1 MIRTEAAEK
10 LLMFQLLE
18 IHKVIHN
25 KSNKIFCKD
34 GFGLQ
39 VEQIPVMM
47 VPYYLGIVSQTEIA
61 DRISRDK
68 SSVLRTVVSLTHAG
82 LVVVASDPFDKRRK
96 LVQLTVEG
104 KRVASKI
111 ADVLSRINDQL
122 FSCFSE
128 EEKNNFRA
136 LLNKLAQCTEQA

>member
-1 MIRTEAAEK
+1 MIRPEAEET
-10 LLMFQLLE
+10 LLMFEVFEL
-18 IHKVIHN
+18 HKRIHN

-39 VEQIPVMM
+39 VEQIPVLM
-47 VPYYLGIVSQTEIA
+47 VPYYLGILSQQEIA
-61 DRISRDK
+61 DKISRDK
-68 SSVLRTVVSLTHAG
+68 SSVLRTVVSLTQAG
-82 LVVVASDPFDKRRK
+82 LMAVATDPFDKRRK

-111 ADVLSRINDQL
+111 ADVLARINDQL

-128 EEKNNFRA
+128 EEKTTFRT
-136 LLNKLAQCTEQA
+136 LLNKLAQDNERA